1 MERESLK
8 ATVATLWISGVCAAG
23 IAADVDSLPGWAA
36 LAGLAALLPLVI
48 WWRWNTPRPSMV

>member
-1 MERESLK
+1 MK

-48 WWRWNTPRPSMV
+48 WWRWNTPRPSMG